1 MYSKHRQYSLLIIIC
16 LVLVA
21 PVRGEDNP
29 LDDADLK
36 EFLKQA
42 AKMQEKSSGLQKQNT
57 TPFDVEKKFSE
68 MQAAM
73 KEAAQQQQEEQ
84 RDGEKL
90 QAALKKQL
98 AAPGPVALP
107 EWAPATPQF
116 KPSGS
121 PTKKIVD
128 NEVRIVQAGTS
139 SLTPEELADGWESAA
154 EAKNLNHSR
163 NNIEV
168 NDNLKVIVLL
178 NTRTDPVQ
186 EVKFEASREPN
197 SEITQV
203 EISSALPQPDIGTE

>member
-21 PVRGEDNP
+21 PVRAQDNP
-29 LDDADLK
+29 QDDADLK

-42 AKMQEKSSGLQKQNT
+42 AKMQEKSSGLQKQN
-57 TPFDVEKKFSE
+57 PASFDVEKKFSE

-73 KEAAQQQQEEQ
+73 KDAARQQQEEQ
-84 RDGEKL
+84 RDQEKL

-107 EWAPATPQF
+107 DWVPATPQF

-163 NNIEV
+163 NNIEI
-168 NDNLKVIVLL
+168 NDKLKVIVLL

-203 EISSALPQPDIGTE
+203 EISAALPTPEIESE

>member
-1 MYSKHRQYSLLIIIC
+1 MHPQIRLYSFLVVVSLFPSSLLR
-16 LVLVA
+16 A
-21 PVRGEDNP
+21 QDNP
-29 LDDADLK
+29 QEDADLK

-42 AKMQEKSSGLQKQNT
+42 AEMQKKSTGLQKQN
-57 TPFDVEKKFSE
+57 PAAFDVEKKLSE
-68 MQAAM
+68 TQAAM

-84 RDGEKL
+84 RDQEKL

-107 EWAPATPQF
+107 DWTPATPQF

-168 NDNLKVIVLL
+168 NDKLKVIVLL

-186 EVKFEASREPN
+186 EVKFEASQEPN
-197 SEITQV
+197 SKITQV

>member
-1 MYSKHRQYSLLIIIC
+1 MYSKHRQYSLLIIIW

-21 PVRGEDNP
+21 PVRAQDNP
-29 LDDADLK
+29 QDDADLK

-42 AKMQEKSSGLQKQNT
+42 AKMQEKSSGLQKQNPA
-57 TPFDVEKKFSE
+57 PFDVEKKFSE

-84 RDGEKL
+84 RDQEKL
-90 QAALKKQL
+90 LAALKNQL

-107 EWAPATPQF
+107 DWTPGTPQF

-121 PTKKIVD
+121 PTKKIVG

-163 NNIEV
+163 TNVDSNGRIAV
-168 NDNLKVIVLL
+168 MVLL

-203 EISSALPQPDIGTE
+203 EISSALPKPDIGRE